1 MYIGDS
7 QDFYTMHKSL
17 KEYGK
22 QVIRSMVFWSIAMVL
37 YSIFRFYGLGDF
49 QGITINNGYKEV
61 LQMPHLLRLFAFSG
75 MLMGFIFA
83 HIEFFFEKYASKKL
97 SIGLLILLKTF
108 LYLVTV
114 IIVSTI
120 AKSLISIKFGI
131 DVDATG
137 PLWEDEIFKS
147 TLVYVLLV
155 SIVFSFIKIA
165 NEKFGKG
172 VFLKMLLGRYKKP
185 QEEKRIFMFLDLQS
199 STTIAEK
206 LGHFKYSQL
215 IQDCFYDLNEIVP
228 KYAAEIYQYVG
239 DEAVL
244 SWPYK
249 KGLANNNCVQM
260 YFEFAAFLSSKS
272 SYYNQ
277 KYGLTPLFKAGLH
290 GGTLMVAEVGV
301 VKKELAFHGDVI
313 NTSARIQ
320 AECNTY
326 KVPIL
331 ISESLKNQLSM
342 QNSFIAKHMG
352 NVLLKGK
359 ENKVNIYTL
368 MHS

>member
-1 MYIGDS
+1 MNKI
-7 QDFYTMHKSL
+7 L
-17 KEYGK
+17 KTYGK
-22 QVIRSMVFWSIAMVL
+22 QVIRSMVFWSIAMVF
-37 YSIFRFYGLGDF
+37 YAVFRFYGLPRF
-49 QGITINNGYKEV
+49 EGITVEAGYQDV
-61 LQMPHLLRLFAFSG
+61 LQMSNILRLFAFSG
-75 MLMGFIFA
+75 LLMGFTFA
-83 HIEFFFEKYASKKL
+83 HIEFFVEKYASKRL
-97 SIGLLILLKTF
+97 SIGLLILFKTF
-108 LYLVTV
+108 LYLFTV

-120 AKSLISIKFGI
+120 AKSFISMRFGI
-131 DVDATG
+131 DVDAAG

-147 TLVYVLLV
+147 TLLYVFLV
-155 SIVFSFIKIA
+155 SVVFSFIKIA

-172 VFLKMLLGRYKKP
+172 VFLKMLMGRYKKP

-244 SWPYK
+244 SWPYQ
-249 KGLANNNCVQM
+249 KGLAHNNCVRM
-260 YFEFAAFLSSKS
+260 YFEFVNFLTEKED
-272 SYYNQ
+272 YYKD
-277 KYGLTPLFKAGLH
+277 KYGLMPVFKAGLH

-320 AECNTY
+320 AECNNY
-326 KVPIL
+326 NVPIL
-331 ISESLKNQLSM
+331 ISESLKDQLTIEKA
-342 QNSFIAKHMG
+342 FTAKHMG

-359 ENKVNIYTL
+359 ENSLNIYTL
-368 MHS
+368 LNT

>member
-1 MYIGDS
+1 
-7 QDFYTMHKSL
+7 
-17 KEYGK
+17 
-22 QVIRSMVFWSIAMVL
+22 MVFWAVAMGL
-37 YSIFRFYGLGDF
+37 YCSFRFYGLSEINGISVASEF
-49 QGITINNGYKEV
+49 QEPLEFKNIV
-61 LQMPHLLRLFAFSG
+61 RLFIFSG
-75 MLMGFIFA
+75 LLVGFVFA
-83 HIEFFFEKYASKKL
+83 NFELLFEKYSSKRT
-97 SIGLLILLKTF
+97 SIGLSMLLKAV
-108 LYLVTV
+108 LY
-114 IIVSTI
+114 IIAMVGVSSL
-120 AKSLISIKFGI
+120 AKAMASFKFG
-131 DVDATG
+131 V
-137 PLWEDEIFKS
+137 EIQKDDYWWQDKTFQAI
-147 TLVYVLLV
+147 LVYVFFV
-155 SIVFSFIKIA
+155 SLVFSFIKIA

-185 QEEKRIFMFLDLQS
+185 QEEKRIFMFLDLKS

-228 KYAAEIYQYVG
+228 KYSAEIYQYVG

-249 KGLANNNCVQM
+249 KGLANNNCVKM
-260 YFEFAAFLSSKS
+260 YFEFAQALKTKED
-272 SYYNQ
+272 YYNN

-326 KVPIL
+326 DVPIL
-331 ISESLKNQLSM
+331 ISENLKNDLSAAA
-342 QNSFIAKHMG
+342 FTAKHMG

-359 ENKVNIYTL
+359 ELKVNIYTVQL
-368 MHS
+368 K